1 MTFAHRL
8 SPPAADRAGLEGFA
22 MSARRHTSRALVL
35 LVSASLAGCAVGPN
49 YHRPNVA
56 ITPTFKEAE
65 GWTPARPADGVAK
78 GAWWSAYNDPVL
90 DDLERKVEVSN
101 QNLAAAEAAYR
112 SARAL
117 VAEDRATLFP
127 TVDLT
132 GSATRSGRNVAVTP
146 GAPKASNQAQ
156 SNLGASWAIDVWGR
170 IRRTIEGAKAQS
182 QASAA
187 DLANAKLT
195 AQSELAADYFQLR
208 VTDTQKALL
217 TETVSDYA
225 RSLQITQN
233 QYNAGVVA
241 KSDLLTAQTQLTNA
255 RASLIDLDRQ
265 RSQSEHAIAVLTGQP
280 PADLTLAVDP
290 NWTPP
295 PSPTPV
301 ELPSTLLQR
310 RPDIAAAERAAAN
323 ANAQIGV
330 QTAGYFPSLTLTGN
344 YGFSANALSALFKS
358 SNAAWSI
365 GGSAAQTVFDA
376 GATSAR
382 VRQARAGYDQSV
394 AQYRQTVLTAFQ
406 QVEDQLAAAR
416 VLQNEEQ
423 YRVEAA
429 QEAVQAAQISL
440 NQYRAGQVA
449 YTAVAVS
456 QATALSARQSL
467 ITLQGQRLAASVSLI
482 EALGGGWSTSDLPK

>member
-1 MTFAHRL
+1 MTSVSRSSNVA
-8 SPPAADRAGLEGFA
+8 
-22 MSARRHTSRALVL
+22 SRAMTL
-35 LVSASLAGCAVGPN
+35 LLSTALAACAVGPN
-49 YHRPNVA
+49 YKRPVVTT
-56 ITPTFKEAE
+56 TPAFTEAE

-78 GAWWSAYNDPVL
+78 GAWWSVFGDPVL
-90 DDLERKVEVSN
+90 DGLEQKVEVSN

-112 SARAL
+112 QARAL
-117 VAEDRATLFP
+117 VAQDRATLFP
-127 TVDLT
+127 AVDLT
-132 GSATRSGRNVAVTP
+132 GSATRSGRGAAATP
-146 GAPKASNQAQ
+146 GAPKTANSFQAS
-156 SNLGASWAIDVWGR
+156 LGATWAIDVWGR
-170 IRRTIEGAKAQS
+170 IRRTVEGAKAS
-182 QASAA
+182 AQASAA
-187 DLANAKLT
+187 DIANARLT

-208 VTDTQKALL
+208 VTDVQKALL
-217 TETVSDYA
+217 TQTVDDYS
-225 RSLQITQN
+225 RSLKITQN

-241 KSDLLTAQTQLTNA
+241 KSDVLSAQTQLTNA
-255 RASLIDLDRQ
+255 RANLIDLDRARTQ
-265 RSQSEHAIAVLTGQP
+265 AEHAIAVLTGQP
-280 PADLTLAVDP
+280 PAALTLVADP
-290 NWTPP
+290 NWSPP
-295 PSPTPV
+295 PSPTPI

-330 QTAGYFPSLTLTGN
+330 QTAGYFPSLTLSGN
-344 YGFSANALSALFKS
+344 YGFSATALGALFKS
-358 SNAAWSI
+358 SNAAWSF
-365 GGSAAQTVFDA
+365 GGSVAQTVFDA

-416 VLQNEEQ
+416 VLQDEEH

-449 YTAVAVS
+449 YTSVVVA

-467 ITLQGQRLAASVSLI
+467 VTLQGQRLAAAVSLI
-482 EALGGGWSTSDLPK
+482 EALGGGWSTADLPK

>member
-1 MTFAHRL
+1 MTLAHRL
-8 SPPAADRAGLEGFA
+8 SPLVADRVGLEGFA
-22 MSARRHTSRALVL
+22 VPARRTASKAVALL
-35 LVSASLAGCAVGPN
+35 LSTALAACAVGPN

-78 GAWWSAYNDPVL
+78 GAWWSVFNDPVL

-112 SARAL
+112 EARAL

-146 GAPKASNQAQ
+146 GAPKASNQFQA
-156 SNLGASWAIDVWGR
+156 NLGASWAIDVWGR
-170 IRRTIEGAKAQS
+170 IRRTIEGAKALS

-208 VTDTQKALL
+208 VTDVQKALL
-217 TETVSDYA
+217 TQTVSDYG

-241 KSDLLTAQTQLTNA
+241 KSDVLTAQTQLTNA
-255 RASLIDLDRQ
+255 RASLTDLDRQ
-265 RSQSEHAIAVLTGQP
+265 RTQSEHAIAVLTGQP
-280 PADLTLAVDP
+280 PDDLTLAADP

-310 RPDIAAAERAAAN
+310 RPDIASAERAAAN

-330 QTAGYFPSLTLTGN
+330 QTAGYFPSLTLSGN

-365 GGSAAQTVFDA
+365 GANAAQTVFDA

-382 VRQARAGYDQSV
+382 VRQARAAYDQSV

-449 YTAVAVS
+449 YTAVAVA

-482 EALGGGWSTSDLPK
+482 EALGGGWSASDLPK

>member
-1 MTFAHRL
+1 MI
-8 SPPAADRAGLEGFA
+8 
-22 MSARRHTSRALVL
+22 SASRASTAAAARQARAVIAL
-35 LVSASLAGCAVGPN
+35 LLTTALAACAVGPD
-49 YHRPNVA
+49 YHRPTVTM
-56 ITPTFKEAE
+56 TPAFKEAE

-78 GAWWSAYNDPVL
+78 GEWWSVFGDPVL
-90 DDLERKVEVSN
+90 DGLERRVEVSN
-101 QNLAAAEAAYR
+101 QNLVAAEAAYR
-112 SARAL
+112 EARAL
-117 VAEDRATLFP
+117 VAEDRAALFP

-132 GSATRSGRNVAVTP
+132 GAASRSGRGAAAAP
-146 GAPKASNQAQ
+146 GASKTTNQFQAS
-156 SNLGASWAIDVWGR
+156 LGASWAVDVWGR
-170 IRRTIEGAKAQS
+170 IRRTLEGAKAQS

-187 DLANAKLT
+187 DLANARLT

-208 VTDTQKALL
+208 VTDAQKALL
-217 TETVSDYA
+217 TQTVDDYT

-233 QYNAGVVA
+233 QYDAGVVA
-241 KSDLLTAQTQLTNA
+241 KSDVLSARTQLTNA
-255 RASLIDLDRQ
+255 RASLIDLDRA
-265 RSQSEHAIAVLTGQP
+265 RSQAEHAIAVLTGQP
-280 PADLTLAVDP
+280 PAALTLVAEP
-290 NWTPP
+290 EWTPP
-295 PSPTPV
+295 PSPTPI

-330 QTAGYFPSLTLTGN
+330 QTAGFFPSLTLSGN
-344 YGFSANALSALFKS
+344 YGFSATALSALFKS

-365 GGSAAQTVFDA
+365 GANVAQTVFDA

-382 VRQARAGYDQSV
+382 VRQARAAYDQSV

-416 VLQNEEQ
+416 VLQDEEH

-429 QEAVQAAQISL
+429 RDAVQAAQISL

-449 YTAVAVS
+449 YTSVAVA

-467 ITLQGQRLAASVSLI
+467 VTLQGQRLAAAVSLI
-482 EALGGGWSTSDLPK
+482 EALGGGWSAADLPK